1 KVRIPKG
8 ALDPI
13 CKRYGV
19 GDRYPSK
26 LLRSVRDQIDAYQEV
41 DLSSKERKGR
51 PSLLTPTKVA
61 ALKKVNSQNR
71 SFTLRQVSDQM
82 TDLGLEFGKETV
94 RRWFNE
100 LGAAKKA
107 RRIKPSLSD
116 AQKRRRV
123 DFICDQVDETTG
135 EYLDQG
141 NVVHLDESWFYLM
154 REKDKV
160 RVFPGEKP
168 PKSPRVQHKSHLPKI
183 MVVTA
188 NARPDPS
195 HNFDGKIGIWRICV
209 IKTAQRSSKRR
220 KRGEE
225 YEFDCTIDAEWYKD
239 WYIDELLPAIKK
251 KMPWQR
257 SKRVV
262 VQQDGASPHTGKGNP
277 EILNSAGMGRGWL
290 VELVTQPAQ
299 SPDFNVNDLGFF
311 ASLKSRVWGMNAC
324 SIDELVE
331 DIFEQYEEYD
341 GDTLERVWQSLFK
354 VYNQTLLAMGDNDF
368 AVEHTGVRKRQR
380 EGTLEKVVKYDKEA
394 FEKAYAWLASSPS
407 DDEEDE

>member
-1 KVRIPKG
+1 MRILVIICDYHLKPTPHTLQTMDTTPSTPPPRPKGGELSVGRRIAIVVEVALAIPPGKVRIPKG

-13 CKRYGV
+13 CQRYGV
-19 GDRYPSK
+19 SSRYPRK
-26 LLRSVRDQIDAYQEV
+26 LWQSVKDQIDAGQEV

-71 SFTLRQVSDQM
+71 SFTLRQVSDQL
-82 TDLGLEFGKETV
+82 TDLGLEYGKDTL

-116 AQKRRRV
+116 AQKRRRI
-123 DFICDQVDETTG
+123 DFICDQVDETTA

-154 REKDKV
+154 KEKEKV
-160 RVFPGEKP
+160 RVFPGEEVP
-168 PKSPRVQHKSHLPKI
+168 GAPRVQHKSHLPKI
-183 MVVTA
+183 MVIVA
-188 NARPDPS
+188 NARPDPT

-239 WYIDELLPAIKK
+239 F
-251 KMPWQR
+251 Q
-257 SKRVV
+257 
-262 VQQDGASPHTGKGNP
+262 
-277 EILNSAGMGRGWL
+277 SAW
-290 VELVTQPAQ
+290 
-299 SPDFNVNDLGFF
+299 
-311 ASLKSRVWGMNAC
+311 
-324 SIDELVE
+324 
-331 DIFEQYEEYD
+331 
-341 GDTLERVWQSLFK
+341 
-354 VYNQTLLAMGDNDF
+354 
-368 AVEHTGVRKRQR
+368 
-380 EGTLEKVVKYDKEA
+380 
-394 FEKAYAWLASSPS
+394 
-407 DDEEDE
+407 